1 MFPTDD
7 GRKVATVIVSCIG
20 DHFKVGITFFS
31 TVDQHRVD
39 TLKQFGVF
47 SFDQIPKDTQDQGDG
62 DHALLPINELIGMDG
77 STFNTIIRHNKHP
90 HEMNGHLPLDHGLS
104 QHGHDRRKT
113 DHEAVL
119 STVSAPRHIHVE
131 NERGYS
137 GHAPFWKISDMVRT

>member
-1 MFPTDD
+1 MYATWNPQHKHGKEVVNGYLIPGNLAAQFPMQIGVCLRNACRLHFGMFPTDD
-7 GRKVATVIVSCIG
+7 GRIGGTVIVSCIG

-77 STFNTIIRHNKHP
+77 FD
-90 HEMNGHLPLDHGLS
+90 L
-104 QHGHDRRKT
+104 
-113 DHEAVL
+113 
-119 STVSAPRHIHVE
+119 
-131 NERGYS
+131 
-137 GHAPFWKISDMVRT
+137 